1 MKRKILLT
9 TACVATAVSVAAC
22 SGGSSTSATTAA
34 PAETTAA
41 PETTTQAA
49 ETLYTAGT
57 YSASEQ
63 GFGGPVTVTI
73 TVSDSEITDVAIEGE
88 GETPTVGGAAF
99 DTLKQ
104 AILDAQSE
112 EIDAVAGATIT
123 SEAVKKAAA
132 SAISQALPLS
142 RASPPPRQ
150 RLMPNWHLPQEL
162 IQVQAKAIMDRL
174 RSA

>member
-63 GFGGPVTVTI
+63 GGGVRLLSI
-73 TVSDSEITDVAIEGE
+73 SRS
-88 GETPTVGGAAF
+88 
-99 DTLKQ
+99 
-104 AILDAQSE
+104 QSCPLR
-112 EIDAVAGATIT
+112 AG
-123 SEAVKKAAA
+123 
-132 SAISQALPLS
+132 
-142 RASPPPRQ
+142 
-150 RLMPNWHLPQEL
+150 
-162 IQVQAKAIMDRL
+162 
-174 RSA
+174 